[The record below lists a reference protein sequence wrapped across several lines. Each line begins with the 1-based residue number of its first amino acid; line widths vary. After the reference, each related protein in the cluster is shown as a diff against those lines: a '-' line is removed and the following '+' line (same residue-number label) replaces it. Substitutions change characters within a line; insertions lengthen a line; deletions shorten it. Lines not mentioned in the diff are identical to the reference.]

1 MKRYCACLAVAFAIT
16 FMLSCGGSSSSTS
29 APPSNVQVGLTSVAT
44 GLTAPIGLQIL
55 PDGRLFVLEQA
66 GTIRIVQNGAVMPA
80 PFLDITSKV
89 TSGGET
95 GLLGLAFHPAYAQ
108 NGRVFVH
115 YNRTVAGQLQTVI
128 AEYARSA
135 ANANAADPA
144 SERILLT
151 LNQPFAN
158 HNGGQM
164 AFGPDG
170 FLYIGLGDGGSEN
183 DPQRNGQNTQT
194 MLGKLLRID
203 VNTTAAGKQ
212 YGIPADNPFAN
223 GGGLPEIYAYGL
235 RNPWR
240 FSFDTAT
247 GRLFVGDVGQ
257 DKFEEVDLVSRGDNL
272 GWSVMEASHC
282 FRPSSGCNMTGLKL
296 PIAEYDHSEG
306 NAVIGGYVYHG
317 AAIPSLQNAYIFGD
331 FGTGRI
337 WMLTEAP
344 AGQWTRTLLL
354 STNRNLSTFGQD
366 ASGEVYVVDLSG
378 TVSKLTAQ

>member
-1 MKRYCACLAVAFAIT
+1 
-16 FMLSCGGSSSSTS
+16 
-29 APPSNVQVGLTSVAT
+29 
-44 GLTAPIGLQIL
+44 LTAPIGLQIL
-55 PDGRLFVLEQA
+55 ADGRLFVLEQA
-66 GTIRIVQNGAVMPA
+66 GTIRIVQNGAVLPA

-108 NGRVFVH
+108 NGRLFVH

-135 ANANAADPA
+135 ANPNAADPA

-151 LNQPFAN
+151 VNQPFPN
-158 HNGGQM
+158 HKGGQM
-164 AFGPDG
+164 AFGPDS

-203 VNTTAAGKQ
+203 VNTTSPGKQ
-212 YGIPADNPFAN
+212 YGIPPDNPFVS
-223 GGGLPEIYAYGL
+223 GGGLPEIFAYGL

-257 DKFEEVDLVSRGDNL
+257 DKFEEVDLVSGGDNL

-282 FRPSSGCNMTGLKL
+282 FRPSSGCNMAGLKL

-317 AAIPSLQNAYIFGD
+317 TTIPSLQNTYIFGD

-344 AGQWTRTLLL
+344 SGQWTRTLLL

-378 TVSKLTAQ
+378 TVLKLTAQ